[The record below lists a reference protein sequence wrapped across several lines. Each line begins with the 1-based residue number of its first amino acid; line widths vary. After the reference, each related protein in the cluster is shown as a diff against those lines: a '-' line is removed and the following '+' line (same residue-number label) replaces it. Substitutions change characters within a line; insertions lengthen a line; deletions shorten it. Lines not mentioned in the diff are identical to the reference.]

1 MTRSA
6 PSMSTEVRAVFDAW
20 PKEARAPLLELR
32 TIIYSTASRTP
43 GVGPLEEALR
53 WGEPAYLT
61 SQSRSGST
69 IRIGWKP
76 ARPTQVAMYF
86 HCRTNLL
93 ATFRTIFPGEFVYE
107 GDRAIVLGVDEAFD
121 RDALAMCVAA
131 SLRYR
136 LDRAR
141 S

>member
-1 MTRSA
+1 
-6 PSMSTEVRAVFDAW
+6 
-20 PKEARAPLLELR
+20 
-32 TIIYSTASRTP
+32 
-43 GVGPLEEALR
+43 
-53 WGEPAYLT
+53 
-61 SQSRSGST
+61 
-69 IRIGWKP
+69 
-76 ARPTQVAMYF
+76 MYF
-86 HCRTNLL
+86 HCRTNLV
-93 ATFRTIFPGEFVYE
+93 ATFRTIFPGEFVYD